1 MVKWEDFF
9 PNTDASIK
17 NIFGNGEENDH
28 FFNLGYEYYTEWC
41 FRKIYKI
48 FDIGGMPETWDKDY
62 FLEGVFKW
70 GLLGTTDTTMG
81 ILPLRAAVAGVNVF
95 NRPTTLNFANPI
107 LGSFERTI
115 DKDCTVLKINSNF
128 MGAGKIVDRYARLL
142 ALCDSSIA
150 VGLQNAKVAFIGFA
164 EDKKQADDMKLMYS
178 QISSGKPAVF
188 VRKSSVSK
196 ESFEYNHVRE
206 NYVCDSIEEL
216 KRQIKNDF
224 LTEIGIKAVPFEKK
238 AQINNDETNSNDQ
251 ELEISSKYWFDNL
264 KDGIERTNKMF
275 GLNLTISKVQGD
287 SSIKEEAENGNSDI
301 TRLILNR

>member
-9 PNTDASIK
+9 PNTDASIQ
-17 NIFGNGEENDH
+17 NVFGNGDENDH
-28 FFNLGYEYYTEWC
+28 FFNLGYAYYTEWC

-62 FLEGVFKW
+62 FLEGIFKR
-70 GLLGTTDTTMG
+70 GLVGPTDTEMG
-81 ILPLRAAVAGVNVF
+81 ILPLHASIAGVNVF
-95 NRPTTLNFANPI
+95 NKPTTLNYANPV
-107 LGSFERTI
+107 LGSFSREI
-115 DKDCTVLKINSNF
+115 GKDCTVLKINSSF
-128 MGAGKIVDRYARLL
+128 TGAGNIVDRYARLL

-164 EDKKQADDMKLMYS
+164 EDKKQADDMKKMYN

-196 ESFEYNHVRE
+196 ESFEYNNVRA

-264 KDGIERTNKMF
+264 KDGIEKTNQMF
-275 GLNLTISKVQGD
+275 GLNLTISKVQGE
-287 SSIKEEAENGNSDI
+287 EEADNESDVA
-301 TRLILNR
+301 RLILNR

>member
-9 PNTDASIK
+9 PNTDASIQ
-17 NIFGNGEENDH
+17 NIFGNGEENDK

-62 FLEGVFKW
+62 FLEGVFKY
-70 GLLGTTDTTMG
+70 GLVGPTDTALG
-81 ILPLRAAVAGVNVF
+81 VLPLQAAVAGVNVF
-95 NRPTTLNFANPI
+95 NRPTTLNYANPI
-107 LGSFERTI
+107 LGSFTRTI
-115 DKDCTVLKINSNF
+115 GKDCTVLKINSNF
-128 MGAGKIVDRYARLL
+128 QGAGKIVDRYARLL

-164 EDKKQADDMKLMYS
+164 EDKKQADDMKKMYG

-251 ELEISSKYWFDNL
+251 ELEISSKYWYDTL
-264 KDGIERTNKMF
+264 KDGIERTNEMF
-275 GLNLTISKVQGD
+275 GLSITISKVQGNP
-287 SSIKEEAENGNSDI
+287 IKEEGVEDGNSDI
-301 TRLILNR
+301 TRLILSR